1 MIEKYGLFDS
11 LEGDERE
18 YTENDLALLV
28 KALRGDGVRGESDA
42 LLVKAAAAGLAV
54 TVEPGLA
61 TVQGRYYA
69 LEDDGSGAK
78 QMNLTA
84 ASVNPRIDRIVL
96 TLSYAERTVK
106 LGVLMGTE
114 AASPAPPA
122 LVRNAERYML
132 SLAQVRVPVGA
143 AVILAENVT
152 DERADWAL
160 CGLYAATAEEAMQAA
175 GAAQQTANEAKNAAA
190 AAQQTANTGVTN
202 AAAALAEA
210 QKKMPKASGVTD
222 GHLPVFNSDGTIR
235 GSGVALS
242 GFDRAKFSLSGTTL
256 TITTVS

>member
-11 LEGDERE
+11 TDGDVRE
-18 YTENDLALLV
+18 YSEADFALLV
-28 KALRGDGVRGESDA
+28 KALRGDGVRGANDA
-42 LLVKAAAAGLAV
+42 LKVKAAASGLGV
-54 TVEPGLA
+54 TVEPGMA

-78 QMNLTA
+78 RLEMTA
-84 ASVNPRIDRIVL
+84 ASVSPRIDRVVL
-96 TLSYAERTVK
+96 TLNYLERAVK
-106 LGVLMGTE
+106 LEVLRGVE
-114 AASPAPPA
+114 AASPTPPA

-143 AVILAENVT
+143 AVILADNVT

-160 CGLYAATAEEAMQAA
+160 CGLYAATAEEAVRAA

-190 AAQQTANTGVTN
+190 AAQQTANTGVDN

-210 QKKMPKASGVTD
+210 QKKMPKASGTTD
-222 GHLPVFNSDGTIR
+222 GQIPVFNSDGTIR

-242 GFDRAKFSLSGTTL
+242 SFDRAKFSLNGTTL
-256 TITTVS
+256 TITTVN